1 MTHSLRKSCRL
12 LSSVQLNRRI
22 GKIYTIN
29 GLEMVLGNVSNPL
42 NIHRLE
48 CLPTPLPD
56 EDEEIEGAD
65 DDDDE
70 DDEEEDVDIDE
81 EEEEREG
88 GNVVEGEEERE
99 GEEGESAA
107 SKAAAQR
114 KRKQEKRREA
124 RRRRRSKRR
133 ALCEDGENP
142 EDLVRVLVDFHYSNT
157 LQLKVDGTQHTGRGE

>member
-70 DDEEEDVDIDE
+70 DDEEEEDDDDDVNNYDDDANDAE
-81 EEEEREG
+81 DDADDAG
-88 GNVVEGEEERE
+88 GQN
-99 GEEGESAA
+99 
-107 SKAAAQR
+107 
-114 KRKQEKRREA
+114 
-124 RRRRRSKRR
+124 
-133 ALCEDGENP
+133 
-142 EDLVRVLVDFHYSNT
+142 H
-157 LQLKVDGTQHTGRGE
+157 